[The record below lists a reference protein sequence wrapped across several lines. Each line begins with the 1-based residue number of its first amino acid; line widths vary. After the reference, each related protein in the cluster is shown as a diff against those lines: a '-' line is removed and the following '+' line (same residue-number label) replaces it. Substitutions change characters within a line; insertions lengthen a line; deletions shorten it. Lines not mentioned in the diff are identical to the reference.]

1 MMRFIAVVAILLVLI
16 LAGIYAAGWMTF
28 QSNDNSATIEIKTG
42 EMEQAAE
49 DAGRVEAGHAEPIHR
64 PVGRD
69 EGTGVAVRQERI
81 VGDRWER

>member
-28 QSNDNSATIEIKTG
+28 QSNDNTATIEIKTG

-49 DAGRVEAGHAEPIHR
+49 DAGEKARKIVEDTQKTIETPAPATAP
-64 PVGRD
+64 
-69 EGTGVAVRQERI
+69 
-81 VGDRWER
+81 

>member
-28 QSNDNSATIEIKTG
+28 QSNDNTATIEIKTG

-49 DAGRVEAGHAEPIHR
+49 DAGEKARKIVEDAQKTIETPAPATA
-64 PVGRD
+64 P
-69 EGTGVAVRQERI
+69 
-81 VGDRWER
+81 